1 VIKGLFTSGSGMI
14 PQLKKQEATANNLAN
29 SRTTG
34 YKKDALFVK
43 ELSKARQKVADRI
56 TEWQRPMLDDIYTD
70 YTFGNFDKTG
80 NPLDLAIDGEGFFTL
95 QLDDG
100 THVLSRAGSFTVN
113 NAGQIEF
120 PGGALLVGEG
130 GPIPVGEGQVEVGAD
145 GQVFSNGALVGR
157 ITPVTV
163 ADLMQL
169 EKLGNS
175 MFLVPEGT
183 ELLPVPASPIQQG
196 YLEASNVDVVREMVE
211 MIIAFRNFEA
221 NARSLQAQEQSLEH
235 LFNRVAGQ

>member
-1 VIKGLFTSGSGMI
+1 MIKGLFTSGSGMI

-29 SRTTG
+29 SKTSG

-43 ELSKARQKVADRI
+43 ELTKARQKVTDKI
-56 TEWQRPMLDDIYTD
+56 TEWHQPMLDDVYTD
-70 YTFGNFDKTG
+70 FTHGSFEKTG
-80 NPLDLAIDGEGFFTL
+80 NPLDLAIDGDGFFQL
-95 QLDDG
+95 QLEDG
-100 THVLSRAGSFTVN
+100 TRVLSRAGSFTVN
-113 NAGQIEF
+113 SAGQIEF

-130 GPIPVGEGQVEVGAD
+130 GPIQVGDGQVEVAAD
-145 GQVFSNGALVGR
+145 GQVHSNGNLVGR

-163 ADLMQL
+163 ADLTQL

-175 MFLVPEGT
+175 MFIAPEGE
-183 ELLPVPASPIQQG
+183 ELLPVVTSPIQQG

-211 MIIAFRNFEA
+211 MIVSFRTFEA
-221 NARSLQAQEQSLEH
+221 NARSLQAQDKSLEH